1 MLVDLTLLCWPMIAE
16 RLQEREENPRSP
28 REKHPRQTKE
38 KPETLPEP
46 MREAA
51 LPPQQ
56 ERRRKRRK
64 CGFDPDIPLDV
75 PGPTAPLPELPPE
88 LLFGSMEVGKE
99 RAIPSADVPVVDV
112 EQEGADLEPQAV
124 EKAPQPSFALDDII
138 RKAAKPAAPAPVR
151 EEPAPARGKT
161 GRITLYLPTIAWRS
175 QRRQIPLITVKSL
188 RPMRA
193 SSSIPSKASA
203 LRRKS

>member
-1 MLVDLTLLCWPMIAE
+1 MLFRSGGAVGAMLGGILLFFGRAPAAVTVILLMLVDLTLLCWPMIAE

-46 MREAA
+46 MREVA

-75 PGPTAPLPELPPE
+75 PGSTAPLPELPPE

-99 RAIPSADVPVVDV
+99 RAI
-112 EQEGADLEPQAV
+112 Q
-124 EKAPQPSFALDDII
+124 I
-138 RKAAKPAAPAPVR
+138 
-151 EEPAPARGKT
+151 
-161 GRITLYLPTIAWRS
+161 GRAH
-175 QRRQIPLITVKSL
+175 V
-188 RPMRA
+188 
-193 SSSIPSKASA
+193 
-203 LRRKS
+203 